1 MKTFKKILAI
11 SLVTSVATQA
21 VAVAK
26 PKIQPVRKAE
36 FYRSSAGA
44 AVMAAVTASVIFHS
58 AATLHNSAV
67 EVGYFGFALFT
78 HGQHI
83 GGPAFLLAGAGAG
96 VCAFL
101 FGKKAKEAY
110 KGEPKQD
117 EKKASPKLL
126 RLAAG
131 GVITLAMLSGLLY
144 RVSSPD
150 WFRSNK
156 PTIQELNDDS
166 EGSPFEV

>member
-36 FYRSSAGA
+36 FYRSSVGA

-58 AATLHNSAV
+58 AATLRTSKL
-67 EVGYFGFALFT
+67 EMGYVGRR
-78 HGQHI
+78 GQNI
-83 GGPAFLLAGAGAG
+83 GGTAFLLAGAGAG

-144 RVSSPD
+144 RVSSPG

-156 PTIQELNDDS
+156 PNIQELNDDS
-166 EGSPFEV
+166 EGNPFEV